1 MAQPIERTLAKLQS
15 AMNAHRNDLAREPE
29 RRVLFEFSG
38 HRDRRHEFVL
48 RLLIAAEERAGI
60 DVSRSN
66 AEKLLLTFQNK
77 SSADLDAYTTRLESL
92 PAVDPEW
99 LRLIESLTV
108 HETYVMRDPHQFAFF
123 SALLPEMIEQAS
135 ARSYHLR
142 FWSVGCAT
150 GEEAYSIAALAL
162 DAMVAAGR
170 ATATDDGITL
180 SRPWQLEVI
189 GSDISRQALAR
200 APEGVY
206 ETGPLSSFRAE
217 SVPLLHHFPST
228 PSREET
234 GRMSRVA
241 SETLRRVVRFERFN
255 IMDGEV
261 PAPLFDAVFCRNVL
275 IYFSDRA
282 RRHAQDRF
290 DQAVRPGGLLLL
302 GPTDPLAHV
311 DAYET
316 LWAPGA
322 IIYRRR
328 IGDA

>member
-15 AMNAHRNDLAREPE
+15 AMNAHRNDLEREPE
-29 RRVLFEFSG
+29 SRAFFQFPGPNE
-38 HRDRRHEFVL
+38 RHHGLVL
-48 RLLIAAEERAGI
+48 RLLVAAEERVGI

-66 AEKLLLTFQNK
+66 AEKLLLAFRNE
-77 SSADLDAYTTRLESL
+77 SFADFDVYTARLESL
-92 PAVDPEW
+92 PVADPEW

-135 ARSYHLR
+135 TRSRHLR

-162 DAMVAAGR
+162 DAML
-170 ATATDDGITL
+170 ATGKAKATDDGISL
-180 SRPWQLEVI
+180 SPHWQLEVI

-217 SVPLLHHFPST
+217 SAPLLHHFPSII
-228 PSREET
+228 SREET

-241 SETLRRVVRFERFN
+241 SPILRRVVRFEHFN

-261 PAPLFDAVFCRNVL
+261 PVASFDAVFCRNVL

-282 RRHAQDRF
+282 RRHTQDRL

-302 GPTDPLAHV
+302 GPTDPSAHA
-311 DAYET
+311 DTYET
-316 LWAPGA
+316 LRAPGA
-322 IIYRRR
+322 IVYRRR